1 MLQNIRMKIRTNI
14 LLHFFIVIITFAA
27 VLIGMQYYFNVKM
40 AKEAID
46 RSFHE
51 TAHQVALQLNE
62 RDTLSKEILY
72 QLESYPDIDTASFKK
87 LRMPVIRHFIH
98 TLERYDQMYAIYL
111 GYPNGD
117 FFEVVNMKID
127 PSLYSHYLAPKTTRW
142 MIIKIYTLP
151 DGKRVREFVYLDK
164 ALNMLGSKRE
174 PSDYRV
180 NNRPWYSKAV
190 QSYTPVRT
198 APYRFSN
205 LDREGITYAKKLP
218 GTQTV
223 LALDYTLGSIDKM
236 LTSLKIHKTGEIYL
250 YGEHGRL
257 IGASGEK
264 EGQVNRMLQQMLSQ
278 KKVDTVALTETKNGT
293 AYYLILIPL
302 GQPMGERSYVGISVT
317 QSEMHAP
324 YIRTIYYALGIAF
337 VLLLIFLL
345 LTHFLSGHIV
355 KPVKALM
362 AENERIKNRD
372 FGAVKP
378 IETNIIEF
386 CELSASQIRMSKS
399 IQHYE
404 KEMESLLDAFIV
416 LIADAIDTKSA
427 YTGAHCKKVPV
438 IAEML
443 AREAEQCTEGICANF
458 RFETKDAFESFKRA
472 AWLHDCGKITTP
484 EYVVDK
490 ATKLETIYN
499 RIHEIRTRFE
509 VLWRDI
515 EIAYYQKILEG
526 EEQADAS
533 AWMQQEHNR
542 LLEEFAFIASC
553 NLGSEYM
560 EEDAV
565 ARIEKIAQQTWLRH
579 FDDRLGLSDEELG
592 RYPDKTVPLP
602 ATAYLLEDRP
612 DHLIARIG
620 FDKETFETA
629 GFKMEVPT
637 HLYNRGER
645 YNLCIRK
652 GTLTEEERFQINEH
666 IVMTIKML
674 ERLPFPD
681 SMKTIPTIAG
691 EHHEKMDGTGYPR
704 RKKKE
709 EMSIPSR
716 ILAIADIF
724 EALTASD
731 RPYKKAKT
739 LSEALHIM
747 YKMKKEN
754 HIDPDLFD
762 LFIKRKIY
770 LTYAKLHLSE
780 EQIDDVDKASL
791 LH

>member
-1 MLQNIRMKIRTNI
+1 MLKNIRMKIRTNI

-62 RDTLSKEILY
+62 KDTLSKEILY
-72 QLESYPDIDTASFKK
+72 QLESYPDIAMASFKK

-98 TLERYDQMYAIYL
+98 TLERYDRMYAIYL

-117 FFEVVNMKID
+117 FFEVVNMQID
-127 PSLYSHYLAPKTTRW
+127 PSLYIHYSAPKATRW
-142 MIIKIYTLP
+142 MLIKIYNP
-151 DGKRVREFVYLDK
+151 SNRKRIREFIYLDK
-164 ALNMLGSKRE
+164 VLNILGSKRE
-174 PSDYRV
+174 SSQYRV
-180 NNRPWYSKAV
+180 NSRPWYTKAI
-190 QSYTPVRT
+190 QTSIPVRT

-205 LDREGITYAKKLP
+205 LDRKGITYAKKLP

-236 LTSLKIHKTGEIYL
+236 LASLKILKTGEIYL
-250 YGEHGRL
+250 YGEHGKL

-264 EGQVNRMLQQMLSQ
+264 ESQVNKVLQQMLAE
-278 KKVDTVALTETKNGT
+278 KEVDTVVLAETEDSTT
-293 AYYLILIPL
+293 YYLILIPL
-302 GQPMGERSYVGISVT
+302 GQSMGKRSYVGISVEE
-317 QSEMHAP
+317 SEMHAP
-324 YIRTIYYALGIAF
+324 YIKTIYYALAIAF
-337 VLLLIFLL
+337 ILLLVFLL
-345 LTHFLSGHIV
+345 LTHFLSGQIV

-362 AENERIKNRD
+362 AENEQIKNRN
-372 FGAVKP
+372 FAAVKP

-399 IQHYE
+399 IQHYQ
-404 KEMESLLDAFIV
+404 KEMELLLDAFII
-416 LIADAIDTKSA
+416 LIADAIDAKSA
-427 YTGAHCKKVPV
+427 YTGSHCKKVPV
-438 IAEML
+438 IAEMI
-443 AREAEQCTEGICANF
+443 AEEAQKSSEGIFSDF
-458 RFETKDAFESFKRA
+458 RFDTQEALETFKRA

-542 LLEEFAFIASC
+542 LLDEFAFIASC

-560 EEDAV
+560 EDDAV
-565 ARIEKIAQQTWLRH
+565 ARIEQIAQQTWLRH
-579 FDDRLGLSDEELG
+579 FDDRLGLSDEELE
-592 RYPDKTVPLP
+592 RYPDTTVSLP
-602 ATAYLLEDRP
+602 ARAYLLEDRP
-612 DHLIARIG
+612 EHLIPRIG
-620 FDKETFETA
+620 FDKDAFEA
-629 GFKMEVPT
+629 DGFNMEVPT
-637 HLYNRGER
+637 YLYNRGER
-645 YNLCIRK
+645 YNLCIKK
-652 GTLTEEERFQINEH
+652 GTLSEEERFKINEH
-666 IVMTIKML
+666 IIMTIKML

-681 SMKTIPTIAG
+681 NMKSIPTIAG

-747 YKMKKEN
+747 HKMKKEN

-762 LFIKRKIY
+762 LFIKKKIY

-780 EQIDDVDKASL
+780 AQIDEVDEASL
-791 LH
+791 LD